1 MCESL
6 EGELVAAGLSGRV
19 QLSVLCAG
27 LVNTNLWDHGRAESQ
42 RDEGERS
49 GVEAKKSQRLI
60 FERMGTSMHDT
71 VTTFLEGVTNGQF
84 ICDSVPGQA
93 QETFS
98 RRAEYIMGGSMPSDA
113 RMKWSKL

>member
-1 MCESL
+1 MKLVTRRRIRVKTLVSTRFPAHTTECESD
-6 EGELVAAGLSGRV
+6 EA
-19 QLSVLCAG
+19 
-27 LVNTNLWDHGRAESQ
+27 Q
-42 RDEGERS
+42 RNEGERS

-60 FERMGTSMHDT
+60 FERMGTSVHDT